1 MDNWTSSFIFLKL
14 KTKVAHSVDTPGR
27 GFDLQ
32 GRLQQVASR
41 LAILCHNYHQQQLI
55 LLSLKKRKQ
64 HNLQPLSILVFLKKI
79 FVNDWNAGKVWFAAS
94 LARLQ

>member
-1 MDNWTSSFIFLKL
+1 M
-14 KTKVAHSVDTPGR
+14 KVAHSVDTPGR

-32 GRLQQVASR
+32 GRLQQVATM
-41 LAILCHNYHQQQLI
+41 LALLCHAPAAINI
-55 LLSLKKRKQ
+55 IIIKKRKQ

-79 FVNDWNAGKVWFAAS
+79 FVNNWNAGKVWYAAS